1 MNDSLRNYLSG
12 PDVVKIAQGLI
23 GTELRV
29 CQQDGAFEAFRIVE
43 TEAYRHYKDAA
54 SHARKG
60 FPTPRTAPM
69 FGPAG
74 HSYVYL
80 CYGIHSLF
88 NIVTNV
94 EGRADAVL
102 VRALERHNNKGE
114 WERIVGPGKVGKAL
128 GITTQMSGH
137 NLARPPLQLVGLVD
151 GHRNTN
157 QSGSRV
163 GVEYAGKDALLPWRF
178 WLP

>member
-12 PDVVKIAQGLI
+12 SDVVKIAQGLI
-23 GTELRV
+23 GAELRV
-29 CQQDGAFEAFRIVE
+29 YQHDGDFEAFRIVE

-74 HSYVYL
+74 HTYVYL

-94 EGRADAVL
+94 EGKADAVL
-102 VRALERHNNKGE
+102 IRGLEHFNKQGE
-114 WERIVGPGKVGKAL
+114 RERIVGPGRVGKTL
-128 GITTQMSGH
+128 GITTLISGH
-137 NLARPPLQLVGLVD
+137 DLAKPPLQLMGPVD
-151 GHRNTN
+151 HYKKVI
-157 QSGSRV
+157 QSGTRI
-163 GVEYAGKDALLPWRF
+163 GVDYAGSDALLPWRF